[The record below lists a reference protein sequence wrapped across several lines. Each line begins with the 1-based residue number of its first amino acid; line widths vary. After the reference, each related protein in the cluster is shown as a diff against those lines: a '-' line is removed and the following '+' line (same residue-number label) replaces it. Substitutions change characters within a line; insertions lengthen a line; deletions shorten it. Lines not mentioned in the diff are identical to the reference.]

1 MRTLDGV
8 GSTPRSGVG
17 AARWYRPDADLTL
30 PDRPDPESVDA
41 EVELARYEAA
51 RDAVR
56 TALRDARDRTAERV
70 GEDEAAVF
78 EAHESFLDDPTV
90 VEDVEAAIGEG
101 TPAVHAV
108 DDRFDE
114 AVAQFEGMDG
124 RMAER
129 ADDLRDVRDRLL
141 RALLDAGTDGA
152 SGAHVDDRSG
162 SDSESTDAGPARSP
176 ADLGALPTG
185 TVLLA
190 ERLTPS
196 DTAALDPDAIAG
208 IATAEGGRTSH
219 AAIIARSLAIPA
231 VVGVGEELES
241 VAGGETVLVDGDAGR
256 VIVDPD
262 EDRRDATAEGGPE
275 AITERVE
282 TADGRPIEVAS
293 NVGGEAELGP
303 AVEGGADGIGLFR
316 TEFLFV
322 DRESPP
328 TEAEQYDAVTAA
340 LSAFPDDRVVV
351 RTVDVGGDKPVP
363 YLDLP
368 DEANPFLGRRGI
380 RLSLGE
386 HADLFETQ
394 LRALLRAAATERGD
408 RLAVMFPLVTRVEE
422 VERAVETVESVAA
435 DLAAEGV
442 DHAVPE
448 LGAMIE
454 TPAAVF
460 AADALAERLDFLS
473 VGTNDLAQYV
483 MAADRGNDA
492 VADYH
497 DPLHPAVL
505 RALDRTTA
513 AAADADAWAGM
524 CGEMAGDPALT
535 ELLVGLGFDE
545 LSMSAVTVPEVKARV
560 RAVDSGAAAALA
572 DRALACET
580 RRAVTDVLGLDDRA
594 K

>member
-17 AARWYRPDADLTL
+17 TVRWYRPDADLTL
-30 PDRPDPESVDA
+30 PDRPDPESVNADA
-41 EVELARYEAA
+41 ELARYEAA

-56 TALRDARDRTAERV
+56 SALRDARDRTAERV

-78 EAHESFLDDPTV
+78 EAHEGFLDDPTI
-90 VEDVEAAIGEG
+90 VEDVEAAVRDG
-101 TPAVHAV
+101 TPTEHAV
-108 DDRFDE
+108 ADRFDA
-114 AVAQFEGMDG
+114 AVSQFEGMEG

-141 RALLDAGTDGA
+141 RALLAEPGEASDGDEPSDAESDAGEP
-152 SGAHVDDRSG
+152 SGPVA
-162 SDSESTDAGPARSP
+162 ARSP
-176 ADLGALPTG
+176 ADLATLPDG

-231 VVGVGEELES
+231 VVGVGAELDS
-241 VAGGETVLVDGDAGR
+241 IADGETVLVDGEAGE
-256 VIVDPD
+256 VVVDPD
-262 EDRRDATAEGGPE
+262 EERRAAVREAGPE
-275 AITERVE
+275 AIRERVA
-282 TADGRPIEVAS
+282 TADARPVEVAA
-293 NVGGEAELGP
+293 NVGGEPELAPAAER
-303 AVEGGADGIGLFR
+303 GADGVGLFR

-322 DRESPP
+322 DREAAP
-328 TEAEQYDAVTAA
+328 TEEEQYEAITAA

-351 RTVDVGGDKPVP
+351 RTLDVGGDKPVP

-368 DEANPFLGRRGI
+368 DEPNPFLGRRGI
-380 RLSLGE
+380 RLSLDE

-394 LRALLRAAATERGD
+394 LRALLRAAATEDGD
-408 RLAVMFPLVTRVEE
+408 GLAVMFPLVTRVEE
-422 VERAVETVESVAA
+422 VERAVDAVESVAA
-435 DLAAEGV
+435 DLADEGV
-442 DHAVPE
+442 DHAVPD
-448 LGAMIE
+448 LGAMVE
-454 TPAAVF
+454 TPAAAFV
-460 AADALAERLDFLS
+460 ADALAKRLDFLS

-492 VADYH
+492 VAEYH

-505 RALDRTTA
+505 RALDRATA
-513 AAADADAWAGM
+513 AAEGTDAWVGM

-535 ELLVGLGFDE
+535 ALLVGLGFDE
-545 LSMSAVTVPEVKARV
+545 LSMSAVTVPDVKRRV
-560 RAVDSGAAAALA
+560 REVDAEEAASLAAA
-572 DRALACET
+572 ALACET
-580 RRAVTDVLGLDDRA
+580 RGEVLDVLGLDDRA
-594 K
+594 A